1 MRLTIIFPGAP
12 ENTSPL
18 RMERPDTGQRAPI
31 SADLTSGS
39 YIRSENHRIRV
50 LFNFV
55 YLVLCVLFLHVNAL
69 DLPNPDLE
77 RAPTKGR
84 HRLPYIA
91 TLNLLIEMPPTLSLP
106 EGPSLNHACA
116 N

>member
-69 DLPNPDLE
+69 DLPNP
-77 RAPTKGR
+77 KGR

-91 TLNLLIEMPPTLSLP
+91 TLNLLIETPPTLSLP